1 MLLFAWG
8 ELWRNNFILEL
19 RILEYIVRFFLMNL
33 QLNYHH
39 LRYFLAVAT
48 QGGIKAASESLHV
61 SAPTLSA
68 QVRELEGF
76 LNAELFHREGKSLI
90 LSDAGRVVKRYADRI
105 FAFGDEMVEV
115 VQRGGSGG
123 AETVYVGIVDAV
135 PKLLASRILLR
146 CWKEAPT
153 LRIVVREGLPG
164 ELFPALAAHQIDI
177 VIANEQAPPSLKA
190 ALFTARAGRYG
201 VHFVATPNLKKKY
214 HAKQGLSG
222 FPVLIPTRESALRR
236 ELDRWWA
243 ENGIIP
249 DIRAEFDDAAA
260 MCELAASGAGA
271 APILEPVLGDVSK
284 RYGLTKLPL
293 KTGIHEEL
301 FVITAERQFSN
312 EGPRVI
318 ARIAS
323 SNF

>member
-1 MLLFAWG
+1 
-8 ELWRNNFILEL
+8 
-19 RILEYIVRFFLMNL
+19 MNL

-76 LNAELFHREGKSLI
+76 FDVELFTREGKSLK

-115 VQRGGSGG
+115 VRRGGTGG
-123 AETVYVGIVDAV
+123 SETVYVGIVDAV
-135 PKLLASRILLR
+135 PKLLASRILVQ
-146 CWKEAPT
+146 CWKEAPS

-164 ELFPALAAHQIDI
+164 ELFPALVAHQIDI
-177 VIANEQAPPSLKA
+177 VIANEQAPPSLKG

-201 VHFVATPNLKKKY
+201 VHFVATPELKKKY
-214 HAKQGLSG
+214 AVRKGLSG

-243 ENGIIP
+243 ENGIVP

-271 APILEPVLGDVSK
+271 APVLDPVLADVTK

-301 FVITAERQFSN
+301 FVITAERQFSH

-323 SNF
+323 SNI